1 MPVNVTQ
8 LPHSFRSTA
17 REILQKRAKQ
27 ERDPVRIGRLH
38 IIPARTGDLT
48 RQTGPEHKL

>member
-17 REILQKRAKQ
+17 KEFLQKPAKQ
-27 ERDPVRIGRLH
+27 GRDPVRIGRLH
-38 IIPARTGDLT
+38 IILARTGDLT
-48 RQTGPEHKL
+48 RQIEPERQL